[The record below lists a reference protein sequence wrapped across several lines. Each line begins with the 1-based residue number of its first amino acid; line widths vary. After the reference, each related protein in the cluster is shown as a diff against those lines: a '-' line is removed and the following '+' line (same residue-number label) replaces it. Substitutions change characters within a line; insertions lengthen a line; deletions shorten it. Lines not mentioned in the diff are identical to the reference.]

1 MEKSSNISMEEV
13 FKYRTGL
20 IENGKKVTIENP
32 DNLSIDELQAL
43 TAKIFEEL
51 DKLDMSMGYPHHD
64 TGVRRPAS
72 IYDLREQEIWIDF
85 LDWYNVVPTQSNIIL
100 GYVRK
105 NYPKSKYPKVLCIGD
120 GEHCHL
126 GRKLAALG
134 YTVVVVDTVS
144 KKEFTIP
151 KQENGGMLRVV
162 QGEFHETSE
171 DMMDWANLIV
181 GAKVPQCAEILTKTK
196 KPTIFNISGN
206 AEIYHMRFNGKEI
219 HSSEELEKEIE
230 KLKNVKK
237 IMHTD
242 SFGRKNYIYVCNER
256 EYEER

>member
-1 MEKSSNISMEEV
+1 M
-13 FKYRTGL
+13 
-20 IENGKKVTIENP
+20 
-32 DNLSIDELQAL
+32 
-43 TAKIFEEL
+43 
-51 DKLDMSMGYPHHD
+51 
-64 TGVRRPAS
+64 
-72 IYDLREQEIWIDF
+72 
-85 LDWYNVVPTQSNIIL
+85 
-100 GYVRK
+100 
-105 NYPKSKYPKVLCIGD
+105 LCIGD

>member
-1 MEKSSNISMEEV
+1 M
-13 FKYRTGL
+13 
-20 IENGKKVTIENP
+20 
-32 DNLSIDELQAL
+32 
-43 TAKIFEEL
+43 
-51 DKLDMSMGYPHHD
+51 
-64 TGVRRPAS
+64 
-72 IYDLREQEIWIDF
+72 
-85 LDWYNVVPTQSNIIL
+85 
-100 GYVRK
+100 
-105 NYPKSKYPKVLCIGD
+105 LCIGD

-171 DMMDWANLIV
+171 DMMDWANFIV
-181 GAKVPQCAEILTKTK
+181 GAKVPQCAETLTKTK

-206 AEIYHMRFNGKEI
+206 AEIYHMRFNDKEI
-219 HSSEELEKEIE
+219 HSSEELEKGIE